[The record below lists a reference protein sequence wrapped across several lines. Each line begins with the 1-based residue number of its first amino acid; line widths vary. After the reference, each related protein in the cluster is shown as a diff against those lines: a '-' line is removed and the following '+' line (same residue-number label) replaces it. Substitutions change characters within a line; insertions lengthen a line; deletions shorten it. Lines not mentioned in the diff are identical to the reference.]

1 MAQDFG
7 SAASGQSVG
16 APAWCIFRW
25 TDNDGTGSSVSVS
38 FNPGHARSLQYQ
50 LSPLQ
55 RINVCVNGSVKI
67 FQLGT
72 QEIFNLPLEFVD
84 LAWDDDDPMPVG
96 GQGFLALMSFI
107 RYTINYSQETFE
119 IVTPDGVIEQ
129 VRYLNGLDD
138 FREASGQAQKH
149 NRWNG
154 TIFLTRHIT

>member
-7 SAASGQSVG
+7 SATSGQSVG
-16 APAWCIFRW
+16 APAWCIFTW
-25 TDNDGTGSSVSVS
+25 TASTGTGSTVSVS

-55 RINVCVNGSVKI
+55 KVNVAVNGSVKI

-72 QEIFNLPLEFVD
+72 QEVFNLPIEFVD
-84 LAWDDDDPMPVG
+84 LAWDDNDPAPNG

-107 RYTINYSQETFE
+107 RYTINYHEETFTL
-119 IVTPDGVIEQ
+119 ITPDGVQET
-129 VRYLNGLDD
+129 VRYLGGLDS
-138 FREASGQAQKH
+138 FREMSGQAQRH

-154 TIFLTRHIT
+154 NIFLTRVIT

>member
-7 SAASGQSVG
+7 SAASGQSVE

-25 TDNDGTGSSVSVS
+25 DADDGTGATVSVS

-55 RINVCVNGSVKI
+55 KVNIAVNNSVHI
-67 FQLGT
+67 FQLAP
-72 QEIFNLPLEFVD
+72 QEPFQIPIEFVD
-84 LAWDDDDPMPVG
+84 IGWADDDPAPNG

-107 RYTINYSQETFE
+107 RYTLNYHEETFQ
-119 IVTPDGVIEQ
+119 VTTPDGVVEQ
-129 VRYLNGLDD
+129 VRYMGGLDS
-138 FREASGQAQKH
+138 FREAAGQAQKH

-154 TIFLTRHIT
+154 TIFLTRVIT